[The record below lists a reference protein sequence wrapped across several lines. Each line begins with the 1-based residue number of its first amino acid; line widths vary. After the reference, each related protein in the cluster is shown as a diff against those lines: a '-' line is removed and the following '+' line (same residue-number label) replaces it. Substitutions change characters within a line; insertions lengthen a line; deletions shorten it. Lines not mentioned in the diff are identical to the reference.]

1 MKYLVV
7 LCVLLISQIAHS
19 QEVNCDIAINS
30 DQIGNVDRSLFDD
43 MKTAI
48 YDFVNT
54 KRWTPDKFKP
64 HEKIECSILINL
76 TSASGNVYEGSI
88 QISSRRPVYGTS
100 YSSTIW
106 NFKDDNVVFDF
117 DRNAVLEYS
126 ESTFLSNL
134 TALLGYY
141 TYMIIAY
148 DYETYSLNGGTPY
161 FTKAQNIVAMA
172 QSSGYK
178 GWSSTDKRNRY
189 WLVEDHLSPRFTGLR
204 KCYYEYHRLGLDYM
218 KDDVVEGR
226 KKIAGAL
233 GNLAEVHSNYPA
245 SFNMRVFFDSKA
257 SEVIKI
263 FKEGTREEK
272 TEITSLLNKID
283 PANIIK
289 YQEISQ

>member
-1 MKYLVV
+1 MSYAG
-7 LCVLLISQIAHS
+7 QS
-19 QEVNCDIAINS
+19 QELNCEIAINA
-30 DQIGNVDRSLFDD
+30 DQIGNVDRSVFVD

-54 KRWTPDKFKP
+54 KRWTTDKFKP
-64 HEKIECSILINL
+64 NEKIECSILLNL
-76 TSASGNVYEGSI
+76 TKGSGNVYEGSI

-100 YSSTIW
+100 YSSTVW

-117 DRNAVLEYS
+117 DRNAILEYS
-126 ESTFLSNL
+126 ETTFLSNL

-141 TYMIIAY
+141 AYMVIAY
-148 DYETYSLNGGTPY
+148 DYETFSLNGGTPY
-161 FTKAQNIVAMA
+161 FTRAQNLVAMA

-178 GWSSTDKRNRY
+178 GWSSSEKRNRY
-189 WLVEDHLSPRFTGLR
+189 WLVEDHLSPRFTGMR

-226 KKIAGAL
+226 KKIATAL
-233 GNLAEVHSNYPA
+233 GYLAEVHSNYPA
-245 SFNMRVFFDSKA
+245 SYNMRVFFDSKA
-257 SEVIKI
+257 SEIIKI

-272 TEITSLLNKID
+272 TEITNLLNKID

-289 YQEISQ
+289 YQGISQ